1 MKAISYAQNNVVK
14 LTTWYICKKAEP
26 AFSWY

>member
-1 MKAISYAQNNVVK
+1 MKAISYAQSNVVK

-26 AFSWY
+26 AFSW